1 MNELMIYQPS
11 PARICRHIFD
21 LISEIL
27 GIANAMLVKTGLPNL
42 SRKLLPN
49 RERKPAPDKLNAPLD
64 GLSPS
69 RG

>member
-1 MNELMIYQPS
+1 VNELMIHQPS
-11 PARICRHIFD
+11 PDRISRHIFD

-27 GIANAMLVKTGLPNL
+27 RIANAMLVKTGLPNL

-49 RERKPAPDKLNAPLD
+49 RERKTALDELNAPLYS
-64 GLSPS
+64 LSLS